1 MQPAVREFTVRA
13 VILGILLAII
23 LGAANA
29 YLGLYA
35 GMTVSAS
42 IPAAV
47 ISMALLRGLF
57 RSGTIQENNIVQS
70 IASAGESLAAGVIF
84 TVPALVLIGVWND
97 FQFWPTTLIAL
108 VGGGLGVI
116 FLVPLRKVMI
126 TEQPSLT
133 FPEGQAC
140 AEVLRAGDRGG
151 QSLTAISLGAALGLA
166 FKLLTEW
173 FGLLARKVES
183 ALSVNRHVFY
193 GGIDVSP
200 ALLGVGYVVGLEI
213 ALLLVGG
220 GALGSLVF
228 LPLSG
233 LLPNH
238 MAADEFAAAAWSAQI
253 RFLGVGGMLV
263 GGLYSLVQVRRGI
276 GASLKELFRAG
287 AGQVAPRDIPRRHL
301 AFFFL
306 LGLLGT
312 LVLYDM
318 LLDSLW
324 LALLIGL
331 IMMLLAALFVAV
343 AAYIVGLVGSSNS
356 PVSGMTICALL
367 LASGVILGAG
377 LRGESASLA
386 ILGVAGLVCCATCT
400 AGDIAQDLKT
410 GELVGATPSKQQYGE
425 LIGVAASAP
434 IFAGT
439 LSLLHQAY
447 TIGGE
452 DLRAPQAALFAS
464 LTGALTGE
472 QEIPL
477 NTVGLGAAVALLLVL
492 VDRWLD
498 LRGSRYRAHPMPVAV
513 GLYLPFALTVT
524 IFAGGVMRA
533 LTDRS
538 GQKNGGSGVLFA
550 SGLIAGDALAGVA
563 GAIFITRGFEG
574 LPALLPPLSLS
585 ALSMGGMGLLCLLF
599 YRLGLQTKKKP

>member
-13 VILGILLAII
+13 VFLGILLAVI

-97 FQFWPTTLIAL
+97 FEFWPTTLIAL

-173 FGLLARKVES
+173 LGLFARKVES

-193 GGIDVSP
+193 GGVDVSP

-213 ALLLVGG
+213 ALLLVG
-220 GALGSLVF
+220 ALGSLLF

-233 LLPNH
+233 LLPGH
-238 MAADEFAAAAWSAQI
+238 LTADEFAAAAWSAQI

-263 GGLYSLVQVRRGI
+263 GGLYSLVQVRSGI

-287 AGQVAPRDIPRRHL
+287 AGQVAARDIPRRHL

-324 LALLIGL
+324 LALLIGF
-331 IMMLLAALFVAV
+331 IMLVLAAIFVAV

-439 LSLLHQAY
+439 LSLLHEAY

-452 DLRAPQAALFAS
+452 GLRAPQAALFAS

-477 NTVGLGAAVALLLVL
+477 NTVALGAAVALLFVF

-498 LRGSRYRAHPMPVAV
+498 RRGSRYRAHPMPVAV

-533 LTDRS
+533 LADRG

-550 SGLIAGDALAGVA
+550 SGLIAGEALAGVA

-574 LPALLPPLSLS
+574 LPPLLPPLSLS
-585 ALSMGGMGLLCLLF
+585 ALSMGGMALLCLMF
-599 YRLGLQTKKKP
+599 YRFGLQGKSNV